1 MRTGSSSEGLSG
13 RKSICNPL
21 HEVGLNISLCLS
33 PARLGAEAPGLIR
46 IKAFFV
52 ASDAAVVLAVNRN
65 CGI

>member
-1 MRTGSSSEGLSG
+1 MRTGSGSGGLSG

-21 HEVGLNISLCLS
+21 HGVGLNIILCLS
-33 PARLGAEAPGLIR
+33 PSRLGAEAPGLIT

-52 ASDAAVVLAVNRN
+52 VSDAAVVLAVNRN